1 MLRFVINLDRS
12 KERLKETSNR
22 LEQLDIEFERMP
34 AVDGSVLTDDEIQSW
49 TYPLDHFATKVRFTR
64 NITRGEVGCFLSHR
78 KCWRRLVESDQLWAM
93 CMEDDIVVSDLAAKY
108 MKTDDWLPS
117 SIDVCQLSCL
127 ESCQKGRIGQKIIY
141 IDDLMRLVQPLYP
154 MPLGTQCYLISKRA
168 AKRALELSERLPAP
182 VDNFLFSLWFDLANE
197 FQVWRTDP
205 VLVTQNQNIASAIG
219 SRSKKSVQK
228 APFWIRYGLT
238 RFLLD
243 RRIKKQQ
250 KMGQPFEFKFH

>member
-1 MLRFVINLDRS
+1 
-12 KERLKETSNR
+12 
-22 LEQLDIEFERMP
+22 
-34 AVDGSVLTDDEIQSW
+34 
-49 TYPLDHFATKVRFTR
+49 
-64 NITRGEVGCFLSHR
+64 
-78 KCWRRLVESDQLWAM
+78 
-93 CMEDDIVVSDLAAKY
+93 
-108 MKTDDWLPS
+108 
-117 SIDVCQLSCL
+117 
-127 ESCQKGRIGQKIIY
+127 
-141 IDDLMRLVQPLYP
+141 

-228 APFWIRYGLT
+228 APFWIRHGLT